1 MEDKVLDFIVLD
13 FITVGQA
20 AHFDKVYKNL
30 SGGNSDAYVDA
41 KQRSLRI
48 RGGCHYC
55 NKNGIMVVGRMNTK
69 TGVPFWEVS
78 YDVLGSKMTFINISP
93 DSFFEV

>member
-1 MEDKVLDFIVLD
+1 MKGIVKDFSVLD

-48 RGGCHYC
+48 RGGCHFD

-69 TGVPFWEVS
+69 TGVPYWEVA
-78 YDVLGSKMTFINISP
+78 YDVLGSKMTFINILP